1 MARKIFCTVAVV
13 GAITGGLFA
22 QEPVVDVKAC
32 GELAQQNEKMAEQL
46 VKLGGILG
54 AAEKV
59 KEHTDKVKEYT
70 DKIKEYIGDA
80 KEYTIDVVDDVVG
93 IDNILA
99 VNDAANEVQEAYKTG
114 YDVYKTGKS
123 MYDKGEGIYKMFE
136 QKDMNIKDM
145 QSQLKTLGDSRK
157 DLMET
162 LRARTMLTSAA
173 KDQAQ
178 IAKEQVTVSTAGVKM
193 MSNVAQEVSTTNSLL
208 LQQMQDA
215 NAREQ
220 AVTEAREKERDIV
233 LDYNARMKKAVGYST
248 EAVASE
254 GGDDW
259 LDK

>member
-1 MARKIFCTVAVV
+1 
-13 GAITGGLFA
+13 
-22 QEPVVDVKAC
+22 VKAC

-99 VNDAANEVQEAYKTG
+99 VNDAANQVQETYKAA
-114 YDVYKTGKS
+114 YDVYNTGKS
-123 MYDKGEGIYKMFE
+123 MYDKGQGIYKAFE

-145 QSQLKTLGDSRK
+145 QSQLKMLGDSRK

-178 IAKEQVTVSTAGVKM
+178 IAKEQVTVQTAGVKM
-193 MSNVAQEVSTTNSLL
+193 MSNVAQEVSTTNSLM
-208 LQQMQDA
+208 LQKMQDE
-215 NAREQ
+215 NSREK
-220 AVTEAREKERDIV
+220 AETERREKESTQTRDATAAMR
-233 LDYNARMKKAVGYST
+233 NNFTFSGYF
-248 EAVASE
+248 EESE
-254 GGDDW
+254 TTGAESADSW
-259 LDK
+259 FDK